1 MTDITH
7 EEIRDALPDLLHGNV
22 DADRRAAIE
31 NHLRSCAE
39 CASELR
45 VLQMVKD
52 APSFAPMIDAVK
64 VASVI
69 PPYGGVPVERPRAA
83 TRRFQWA
90 VAAAA
95 VIVVAGL
102 VMLRGVSSTTSPAVT
117 PSKVASG
124 PAPVTTS
131 PLTPSKVVA
140 PIPSESAKK
149 APARIVAR
157 ELQVATALD
166 GISDVGVAQLTR
178 ELDALDGLPSPDPE
192 NLGIGDPT
200 SGGAGGAGGAGGE
213 GGS

>member
-7 EEIRDALPDLLHGNV
+7 DEIRDALPDLLHGNV

-64 VASVI
+64 VAAAI

-83 TRRFQWA
+83 TRKFQWA
-90 VAAAA
+90 LAAAA
-95 VIVVAGL
+95 AILIAGTL
-102 VMLRGVSSTTSPAVT
+102 MLRGVSTAVSPAVAPNKVASVPVTLPATTSPAT
-117 PSKVASG
+117 PKAMTAESVRRV
-124 PAPVTTS
+124 PVR
-131 PLTPSKVVA
+131 
-140 PIPSESAKK
+140 SA
-149 APARIVAR
+149 AR

-166 GISDVGVAQLTR
+166 GISDVGVEQLTR
-178 ELDALDGLPSPDPE
+178 ELNGLDGLPSTEPE
-192 NLGIGDPT
+192 NLGVVDTTTGGD
-200 SGGAGGAGGAGGE
+200 GE

>member
-7 EEIRDALPDLLHGNV
+7 DEIRDALPDLLHGNM
-22 DADRRAAIE
+22 DADRRSAIE

-64 VASVI
+64 VAGAI
-69 PPYGGVPVERPRAA
+69 APYGGVPVERPRAA
-83 TRRFQWA
+83 TRKLQWA

-95 VIVVAGL
+95 VILVAGTL
-102 VMLRGVSSTTSPAVT
+102 MLRGVPSPVSPAVA
-117 PSKVASG
+117 PNKVASV
-124 PAPVTTS
+124 PVTIPATKS
-131 PLTPSKVVA
+131 PATA
-140 PIPSESAKK
+140 RESVTNVPVRTA
-149 APARIVAR
+149 AR

-178 ELDALDGLPSPDPE
+178 ELNGLDGLPSPDPE
-192 NLGIGDPT
+192 NLGVGDPT
-200 SGGAGGAGGAGGE
+200 TGGE
-213 GGS
+213 GGW